1 MTKKGYTRA
10 QASLTILESA
20 FQSPQESPVSPANSF
35 ATALRMISP
44 TPSDRY
50 QSTAARNDCE
60 KSVFAS
66 EPCQNNAPR
75 KTFIAA
81 TNKKRGKDRRRGW
94 VWQKALT
101 SCRDG
106 HCINGAINKDPIL
119 AEGTHI
125 LWRFPLH

>member
-66 EPCQNNAPR
+66 EPCQNDRTRQIIIAGNNQKHTKTSSDIAP
-75 KTFIAA
+75 
-81 TNKKRGKDRRRGW
+81 
-94 VWQKALT
+94 T
-101 SCRDG
+101 ST
-106 HCINGAINKDPIL
+106 
-119 AEGTHI
+119 E
-125 LWRFPLH
+125 